1 MHLINFSN
9 LKNDLFLNFYSQS
22 FYPTQKDWRYVSSLI
37 YKAYYFFFLPVSLSI
52 DLSIYTCL
60 SELFGPN
67 LW

>member
-9 LKNDLFLNFYSQS
+9 LKTTYFKFLFPMFFCNTKRLEICLQPNLQN
-22 FYPTQKDWRYVSSLI
+22 KL
-37 YKAYYFFFLPVSLSI
+37 FFFLPVSLSI

>member
-9 LKNDLFLNFYSQS
+9 LKTTYFKFLFPMFFCN
-22 FYPTQKDWRYVSSLI
+22 TKDWRYVSSLI
-37 YKAYYFFFLPVSLSI
+37 LQNKLFFFLPVSLSI

>member
-9 LKNDLFLNFYSQS
+9 LKTTYFKFLFPKFLSN
-22 FYPTQKDWRYVSSLI
+22 TKDWRYVSSLI
-37 YKAYYFFFLPVSLSI
+37 QSILFFFLPVSLSI

>member
-9 LKNDLFLNFYSQS
+9 LKTTYFKFLFPMFSTKRLEICLQPNLQN
-22 FYPTQKDWRYVSSLI
+22 KL
-37 YKAYYFFFLPVSLSI
+37 FFFLPVSLSI

>member
-9 LKNDLFLNFYSQS
+9 LKTTYFKFLFPMFSAI
-22 FYPTQKDWRYVSSLI
+22 QKDWRYVSSLI
-37 YKAYYFFFLPVSLSI
+37 YKTNYFFFLPVSLSI